1 MFSDNYIVS
10 DKYSIVTEEYIST
23 RETMPWFYTSLYDSS
38 YLPIMDADVA
48 YKLNLFFRYRYL
60 HTNDP
65 LRDDLKNLIIE
76 HNDNNILGYEIVNP
90 MKYISPTTSAS
101 SWKQFINSI
110 DCLGLDLCKP
120 KIDRMTDETD
130 EYVTQIINIQYDQ
143 SASFTGVAIFDSS
156 YNLSEYQSNDTL
168 KVLND
173 MCKEHSGNL
182 RGVITFHP
190 DSENIKFK
198 VMMNYPEVSLELY
211 RDPKYNDEQSKF
223 AENAVVLNKPET
235 YRDFYISLL
244 RDNALITEEQSDYMK
259 SIFSTNSRFDVEFIL
274 GKDSQIIDI
283 HLINFRIYEFKDLTT
298 A

>member
-10 DKYSIVTEEYIST
+10 DKYSIVAKEYIST

-38 YLPIMDADVA
+38 YLPVLNEDVA

-76 HNDNNILGYEIVNP
+76 HNDGNILGYEIVNP
-90 MKYISPTTSAS
+90 MKYISPTS
-101 SWKQFINSI
+101 SVSTWKQFINSI
-110 DCLGLDLCKP
+110 DCLDLDLCKP

-156 YNLSEYQSNDTL
+156 YNLSEYQNDTL

-173 MCKEHSGNL
+173 MCKENSGNL
-182 RGVITFHP
+182 RGVITLHP
-190 DSENIKFK
+190 DSDEIKFK
-198 VMMNYPEVSLELY
+198 VMLNYPEVSLQLY
-211 RDPKYNDEQSKF
+211 RDPRDKNEQTKF
-223 AENAVVLNKPET
+223 AENAVTLNKPET
-235 YRDFYISLL
+235 YRDFYITLL
-244 RDNALITEEQSDYMK
+244 QEKNLVTDEQVEYMK
-259 SIFSTNSRFDVEFIL
+259 SIFSTNSRFDIEFIL
-274 GKDSQIIDI
+274 GEDGQITDV
-283 HLINFRIYEFKDLTT
+283 HLINFKIYEFKDLTT

>member
-10 DKYSIVTEEYIST
+10 DKYSIVAKEYIST

-38 YLPIMDADVA
+38 YLPVLNEDVA

-76 HNDNNILGYEIVNP
+76 HNDGNILGYEIVNP
-90 MKYISPTTSAS
+90 MKYISPTS
-101 SWKQFINSI
+101 SVSTWKQFINSI
-110 DCLGLDLCKP
+110 DCLDLDLCKS

-156 YNLSEYQSNDTL
+156 YNLSEYQNDTL

-173 MCKEHSGNL
+173 MCRENSGNL
-182 RGVITFHP
+182 RGVITLHP
-190 DSENIKFK
+190 DSDEIKFK
-198 VMMNYPEVSLELY
+198 VMLNYPEVSLQLY
-211 RDPKYNDEQSKF
+211 RDPRDKNEQTKF
-223 AENAVVLNKPET
+223 AENAVTLNKPET
-235 YRDFYISLL
+235 YRDFYITLL
-244 RDNALITEEQSDYMK
+244 QEKNLVTDEQVEYMK
-259 SIFSTNSRFDVEFIL
+259 SIFSTNSRFDIEFIL
-274 GKDSQIIDI
+274 GEDGQITDV
-283 HLINFRIYEFKDLTT
+283 HLINFKIYEFKDLTEG
-298 A
+298 